1 MIKREVKLRKEFK
14 FIQDYCDKFSK
25 SPENDALIEKIDNIP
40 QIEFKVPKNY
50 SPLV

>member
-1 MIKREVKLRKEFK
+1 MIKREVKLRIEFK
-14 FIQDYCDKFSK
+14 SIQDFCDKFSN